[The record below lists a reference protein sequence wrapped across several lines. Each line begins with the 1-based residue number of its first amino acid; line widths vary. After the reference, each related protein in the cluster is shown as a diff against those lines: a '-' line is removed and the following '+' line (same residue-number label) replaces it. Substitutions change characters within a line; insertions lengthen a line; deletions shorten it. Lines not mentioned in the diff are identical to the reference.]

1 MYKVMLVDDDYPVL
15 QLLSETI
22 EWEQL
27 GVSLQS
33 THENGASAFEKA
45 MSEMPDILITDIGM
59 PKMNGIELTKKL
71 KNQNPNLKVA
81 ILSCHA
87 DFGYAQQALKLQ
99 VQDYLVKDTFDPD
112 DLRKLILKF
121 KDTLD
126 EQNNKNIKHLQI
138 QNMLDRNKESV
149 KERFIKKT
157 IEQPDINE
165 INWIAEAKSLGLH
178 LDQSGYIG
186 SLAMIHNY
194 SKVKEQ
200 YLSEDTLNFAIH
212 NVVTEEMERC
222 YPGAQH
228 FQHGGRELFV
238 FFPSSLILKRNAL
251 SEVSESM
258 KRIQHAL
265 KKSLNVSLS
274 FITGQGCKN
283 MLEFKQELLQLISR
297 NHQSF
302 YMKPGTI
309 AEMKNPQEAPT
320 EDLFSKYDEAAAEMR
335 ELIMLRDDNRITEYV
350 NKWVIFLEE
359 KQFPPELVKDWV
371 LKLLLD
377 LRVKL
382 HALQLFRSQQTIEYM
397 HNEIFEIQFLDEL
410 KTWLMSYF
418 KSILSFVKEV
428 YEQTK
433 RKEILDAFKYVTVNI
448 EKKITLDEVSSH
460 LFLNPSYFS
469 RLFKKEVGETFV
481 EYVTKMKINRA
492 KELLEQT
499 ADSVGKICERLGYDN
514 QSYFIKIF
522 KNYVGVTPIEY
533 RGGKAQV
540 KV

>member
-45 MSEMPDILITDIGM
+45 MDEMPDILITDIGM

-71 KNQNPNLKVA
+71 KSQNPNLKVA

-112 DLRKLILKF
+112 DLRNLIKKF

-126 EQNNKNIKHLQI
+126 KQNNRMIQHQQI

-165 INWIAEAKSLGLH
+165 MNWLSEAKSLGLH
-178 LDQSGYIG
+178 LDHSGYIG

-194 SKVKEQ
+194 STLKEL
-200 YLSEDTLNFAIH
+200 YLSEDTLNFAIN
-212 NVVTEEMERC
+212 NVVAEEIERC
-222 YPGAQH
+222 YPGSVH
-228 FQHGGRELFV
+228 FQHGVKELFF

-251 SEVSESM
+251 SDVSEGM

-265 KKSLNVSLS
+265 KRSLNITLS
-274 FITGQGCKN
+274 FITGDGCTN
-283 MLEFKQELLQLISR
+283 MPEFKQELLLLLNCS
-297 NHQSF
+297 HQSF
-302 YMKPGTI
+302 YLNPGTI
-309 AEMKNPQEAPT
+309 VERKEPKEAPT

-335 ELIMLRDDNRITEYV
+335 ELIMLRDESRISEYV
-350 NKWVIFLEE
+350 NKWVAFLEE
-359 KQFPPELVKDWV
+359 RQFAPELVKDWV

-382 HALQLFRSQQTIEYM
+382 HALQLFRSQQTFDYM
-397 HNEIFEIQFLDEL
+397 HNEIFDIQFIDEL
-410 KTWLMSYF
+410 KTWLMNYF
-418 KSILSFVKEV
+418 KAILSFVKEV

-433 RKEILDAFKYVTVNI
+433 RKEILDAIKYVTVNI
-448 EKKITLDEVSSH
+448 EKKISLDEVSSH
-460 LFLNPSYFS
+460 LYLNPSYFS

-533 RGGKAQV
+533 RGGKS
-540 KV
+540 

>member
-1 MYKVMLVDDDYPVL
+1 MYKVMLVDDDYPVI

-22 EWEQL
+22 EWEEL

-71 KNQNPNLKVA
+71 KDQNPNLKVA

-87 DFGYAQQALKLQ
+87 DFGFAQQALKLQ
-99 VQDYLVKDTFDPD
+99 VQDYLIKDTFDPD
-112 DLRKLILKF
+112 DFRKLIKKF

-126 EQNNKNIKHLQI
+126 EQNNRKNKNLQI
-138 QNMLDRNKESV
+138 QNMLNQNKESV

-157 IEQPDINE
+157 IEQPNINE
-165 INWIAEAKSLGLH
+165 DNWLAEAKSLGLH
-178 LDQSGYIG
+178 LDQNAYIG
-186 SLAMIHNY
+186 SFGMIHNY
-194 SKVKEQ
+194 SKVKEL
-200 YLSEDTLNFAIH
+200 YLSEDTLNFAIN
-212 NVVTEEMERC
+212 NVVAEEIKRC
-222 YPGAQH
+222 YPGAVH
-228 FQHGGRELFV
+228 FQYGAKELFV
-238 FFPSSLILKRNAL
+238 FFPSSLILKRSAL
-251 SEVSESM
+251 TESVASM
-258 KRIQHAL
+258 KRIQHSL
-265 KKSLNVSLS
+265 KRSLNISIS
-274 FITGQGCKN
+274 FITGHGCLN
-283 MLEFKQELLQLISR
+283 YTEFKLELFQLI
-297 NHQSF
+297 NCVHQSF
-302 YMKPGTI
+302 YLKPGSI
-309 AEMKNPQEAPT
+309 VEQKEPQEAPT
-320 EDLFSKYDEAAAEMR
+320 EDLFSRYDEAAAEMR
-335 ELIMLRDDNRITEYV
+335 ELIMLRDEARINEFVT
-350 NKWVIFLEE
+350 KWISFLED
-359 KQFPPELVKDWV
+359 KQFAPELVKDWV

-382 HALQLFRSQQTIEYM
+382 HALQLFRSQQNVDYM

-410 KTWLMSYF
+410 KSWLLNYF
-418 KSILSFVKEV
+418 KSILAFVKEV

-433 RKEILDAFKYVTVNI
+433 RKEILDAFKYVTMNI
-448 EKKITLDEVSSH
+448 EKKITLDEVSNH
-460 LFLNPSYFS
+460 LYLNPSYFS

-499 ADSVGKICERLGYDN
+499 TDSVGKICERLGYDN

-533 RGGKAQV
+533 RGGKA
-540 KV
+540 

>member
-71 KNQNPNLKVA
+71 KSKNPDLKVA

-87 DFGYAQQALKLQ
+87 DFAYAQQALKLQ

-112 DLRKLILKF
+112 DLRKLIKKF

-126 EQNNKNIKHLQI
+126 EQNDRMIHHLQV

-165 INWIAEAKSLGLH
+165 INWLAEAESIGLH

-186 SLAMIHNY
+186 SLAMIHHYNI
-194 SKVKEQ
+194 VKEQ
-200 YLSEDTLNFAIH
+200 YLSEDTLNFAIN
-212 NVVTEEMERC
+212 NVVTEEIERC
-222 YPGAQH
+222 CPGTIH
-228 FQHGGRELFV
+228 FQHGVKELFF

-265 KKSLNVSLS
+265 KRSLNVSLS
-274 FITGQGCKN
+274 FITGDGCTS
-283 MLEFKQELLQLISR
+283 MQEFKQELLQLLHCS
-297 NHQSF
+297 HQRF
-302 YMKPGTI
+302 YMKPGNI
-309 AEMKNPQEAPT
+309 IERKEQQEAPT
-320 EDLFSKYDEAAAEMR
+320 EDLFSRYDEAAAEMR
-335 ELIMLRDDNRITEYV
+335 ELIMLREEARITEYV
-350 NKWVIFLEE
+350 NKWVGILEE

-377 LRVKL
+377 LRIKL
-382 HALQLFRSQQTIEYM
+382 HALQLFRSQQSIEYM

-410 KTWLMSYF
+410 RTWLLNYF
-418 KSILSFVKEV
+418 KYILSFVKEV

-433 RKEILDAFKYVTVNI
+433 RKEILDAFKYVSMNI
-448 EKKITLDEVSSH
+448 ERKISLDEVSSY
-460 LFLNPSYFS
+460 LYLNPSYFS

-522 KNYVGVTPIEY
+522 KNYAGVTPIEY
-533 RGGKAQV
+533 RSGKS
-540 KV
+540 

>member
-15 QLLSETI
+15 QLLSESI
-22 EWEQL
+22 DWEQL

-45 MSEMPDILITDIGM
+45 MREMPDILITDIGM

-71 KNQNPNLKVA
+71 KNENPNLKVA

-112 DLRKLILKF
+112 DLRKLIKKF

-126 EQNNKNIKHLQI
+126 KQNNRIIQHLQI

-157 IEQPDINE
+157 IEQPDLNKE
-165 INWIAEAKSLGLH
+165 NWLAEAKSLGLN
-178 LDQSGYIG
+178 LDINGYIG
-186 SLAMIHNY
+186 SLAMIHNF
-194 SKVKEQ
+194 SIVKEQ
-200 YLSEDTLNFAIH
+200 YLSEDTLNFAIN
-212 NVVTEEMERC
+212 NVVAEEIARC
-222 YPGAQH
+222 YPGAVH
-228 FQHGGRELFV
+228 FQHGVRELFI
-238 FFPSSLILKRNAL
+238 FFPSSLILKKNAL
-251 SEVSESM
+251 SEASESM
-258 KRIQHAL
+258 KRIQYAL
-265 KKSLNVSLS
+265 NRTLNISLS
-274 FITGQGCKN
+274 FVTGDGCTN
-283 MLEFKQELLQLISR
+283 MDEFKRELLQLINCS
-297 NHQSF
+297 HQRF
-302 YMKPGTI
+302 YLKPGTI
-309 AEMKNPQEAPT
+309 VERKEPKEAPT
-320 EDLFSKYDEAAAEMR
+320 EDLFSRYDEAAAEMR
-335 ELIMLRDDNRITEYV
+335 ELIILRDEARITEYV
-350 NKWVIFLEE
+350 NKWVTFLEE
-359 KQFPPELVKDWV
+359 KQFAPELVKDWV

-377 LRVKL
+377 LRIKL

-397 HNEIFEIQFLDEL
+397 HNEIFDIQFLDEL
-410 KTWLMSYF
+410 RTWLLYYF
-418 KSILSFVKEV
+418 KYILSFVKEV

-433 RKEILDAFKYVTVNI
+433 RKEILDAFKYVTMNI
-448 EKKITLDEVSSH
+448 EKKITLDEVSSY
-460 LFLNPSYFS
+460 LYLNPSYFS

-522 KNYVGVTPIEY
+522 KNIVGVTPIEY
-533 RGGKAQV
+533 RGGKL
-540 KV
+540 

>member
-22 EWEQL
+22 EWEKL
-27 GVSLQS
+27 GVLLQS

-71 KNQNPNLKVA
+71 KSQNPDLKVA
-81 ILSCHA
+81 ILSCHV
-87 DFGYAQQALKLQ
+87 DFEYAHQALKLQ
-99 VQDYLVKDTFDPD
+99 VQDYLVKDTFDPE
-112 DLRKLILKF
+112 DLTNLIKKF
-121 KDTLD
+121 KNTLD
-126 EQNNKNIKHLQI
+126 EQNNKITKHLQM

-157 IEQPDINE
+157 IEQPDMNDK
-165 INWIAEAKSLGLH
+165 NWLEEAKSLGLH
-178 LDQSGYIG
+178 IDQNGYIG
-186 SLAMIHNY
+186 SFAMIHNF
-194 SKVKEQ
+194 SKVKQ
-200 YLSEDTLNFAIH
+200 QFLSEDTLNFAIN
-212 NVVTEEMERC
+212 NVVTEAIDRC
-222 YPGAQH
+222 YPGAVH
-228 FQHGGRELFV
+228 FQLGVKELFV
-238 FFPSSLILKRNAL
+238 FFPSSLTLKKNAL
-251 SEVSESM
+251 SEASESM
-258 KRIQHAL
+258 KRIQLAL
-265 KKSLNVSLS
+265 KRSLNISLS
-274 FITGQGCKN
+274 FITGEGCTS
-283 MLEFKQELLQLISR
+283 MLEFKQELLNLINCS
-297 NHQSF
+297 HQSF
-302 YMKPGTI
+302 YIKPGTI
-309 AEMKNPQEAPT
+309 VERKNPKEAPM

-335 ELIMLRDDNRITEYV
+335 ELIMLKDEDRMTDFVTKWIT
-350 NKWVIFLEE
+350 FLEE
-359 KQFPPELVKDWV
+359 NQFPPELVKDWV

-382 HALQLFRSQQTIEYM
+382 HALQLFRSQQTIDYM
-397 HNEIFEIQFLDEL
+397 HNEIFDIQFLDEL
-410 KTWLMSYF
+410 KTWLMKYF
-418 KSILSFVKEV
+418 KAILSFVKEV

-460 LFLNPSYFS
+460 LYLNPSYFS

-533 RGGKAQV
+533 RVGKA
-540 KV
+540 

>member
-1 MYKVMLVDDDYPVL
+1 MYKVMLVDDDYPVI

-71 KNQNPNLKVA
+71 KEQNPNLNVA

-87 DFGYAQQALKLQ
+87 DFAFAQQALKLQ
-99 VQDYLVKDTFDPD
+99 VQDYLIKDTFDPA
-112 DLRKLILKF
+112 DLRKLIKKF
-121 KDTLD
+121 KETLD
-126 EQNNKNIKHLQI
+126 EQNTKMNKHLQI
-138 QNMLDRNKESV
+138 QSLLNQNKESV

-157 IEQPDINE
+157 IEQPDMNE
-165 INWIAEAKSLGLH
+165 DHWLAEAKSLGLH
-178 LDQSGYIG
+178 LDQSAYIG
-186 SLAMIHNY
+186 SLGMIHHY
-194 SKVKEQ
+194 SSVKEL
-200 YLSEDTLNFAIH
+200 YVSEDTLNFAIN
-212 NVVTEEMERC
+212 NVVAEEIKRC
-222 YPGAQH
+222 YPGAVH
-228 FQHGGRELFV
+228 FQYAIKGLFV
-238 FFPSSLILKRNAL
+238 FFPSSLILKRNAFT
-251 SEVSESM
+251 EAMECM

-265 KKSLNVSLS
+265 KRSLNISLS
-274 FITGQGCKN
+274 FITGDGCRD
-283 MLEFKQELLQLISR
+283 LSEFKQELVHLI
-297 NHQSF
+297 NGCHQRF
-302 YMKPGTI
+302 YLKPGTI
-309 AEMKNPQEAPT
+309 VEQKEAREAPT
-320 EDLFSKYDEAAAEMR
+320 EDLFSRYDEAAAEMR
-335 ELIMLRDDNRITEYV
+335 ELIMLRDEARIAEYV
-350 NKWVIFLEE
+350 TKWVNFLEE
-359 KQFPPELVKDWV
+359 NQFAPELVKDWV

-382 HALQLFRSQQTIEYM
+382 HALQLFRSQQTIDYM

-410 KTWLMSYF
+410 KSWLLNYF
-418 KSILSFVKEV
+418 HSILSFVKEV

-433 RKEILDAFKYVTVNI
+433 RKEILDAFKYVTMNI
-448 EKKITLDEVSSH
+448 EKKITLDEVSSY
-460 LFLNPSYFS
+460 LYLNPSYFS

-499 ADSVGKICERLGYDN
+499 TDSVGKICERLGYDN

-533 RGGKAQV
+533 RGGKA
-540 KV
+540 